1 MALQP
6 TSKIA
11 RAPLRLIALYGGA
24 LLFILILWEALVL
37 IVFQGSSIFP
47 GPYDVLRALFVEMDW
62 REVLRDCAISLSRI
76 AVGATTAIVAGTSLG
91 LVCSSLPR
99 IGQFFTAVIEYFRP
113 IPPIAWIPLAILW
126 FGIGEMPSYFI
137 IFLAAFFPVFTNSF
151 AGGQSVSRVHRELS
165 RSLLLTRRQ
174 YLRHVLLPNA
184 LPQIIAGIQVGLG
197 IAWMAVIAS
206 EMVAAQGGLGYMIQ
220 INRLLLMSDR
230 VVAGML
236 LIGLIGFAMNRL
248 NLWLGHLLTP
258 WTRNH
263 E

>member
-1 MALQP
+1 MAQI
-6 TSKIA
+6 TSSSGMGTSV
-11 RAPLRLIALYGGA
+11 RLIALYGGA
-24 LLFILILWEALVL
+24 FAAIIAIWQALVL
-37 IVFQGSSIFP
+37 TVFHASPIFP
-47 GPYDVLRALFVEMDW
+47 GPYDVLRALFVDMDW
-62 REVLRDCAISLSRI
+62 RDTLRDCAISLSRV

-91 LVCSSLPR
+91 LACSSLPR
-99 IGQFFTAVIEYFRP
+99 IGRFLAAILEYFRP
-113 IPPIAWIPLAILW
+113 IPPIAWVPLAILW

-137 IFLAAFFPVFTNSF
+137 IFLATFFPVFTNSF

-174 YLRHVLLPNA
+174 YWRHVLIPSA

-206 EMVAAQGGLGYMIQ
+206 EMVAAQEGLGYMIQ
-220 INRLLLMSDR
+220 LNRLLLMSDR

-236 LIGLIGFAMNRL
+236 LIGVIGFVMIRL
-248 NLWLGHLLTP
+248 NLWIGHLLTP
-258 WTRNH
+258 WVRNH